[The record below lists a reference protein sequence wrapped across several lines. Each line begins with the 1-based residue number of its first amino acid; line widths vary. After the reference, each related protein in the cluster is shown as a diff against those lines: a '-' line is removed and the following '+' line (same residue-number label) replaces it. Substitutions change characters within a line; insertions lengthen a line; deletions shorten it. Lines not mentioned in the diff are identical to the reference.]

1 MSNKKFDFS
10 KLKELGSMDIKDI
23 VKLFKKDKNS
33 IGSEKLVSKKV
44 KQKNKLVLSIELG
57 TNTIKLVEGKFQKG
71 KLHIYKAFQAPTPE
85 GAVSDGKILNKQ
97 LVVDT
102 LRFLINQNNIKAK
115 DVIFTTNS
123 SSIINRD
130 IIIPKVKL
138 DEMETVIRYE
148 MQQYLPIN
156 LDEYILQ
163 FIILDEITDDKNEKL
178 KVSVTTFPQKI
189 AIEYYNIIN
198 ELELNPYALDVEYNS
213 INKLA
218 DYCGFLDEKKEE
230 NEAVAFIDMGAS
242 YINITIFKNGKLDFT
257 RMIKIGGDDID
268 YALSKKL
275 NVSIKSA
282 ETIKI
287 RDVELLESE
296 NINTNAPL
304 IKELINQILDEID
317 RILRFYN
324 NKSNIKISN
333 IYIYG
338 GIANIKELNK
348 YIEDRFDIT
357 VNKIKYLKNIEYVSQ
372 ENIDDN
378 ISQYLNSIGAIIRL

>member
-10 KLKELGSMDIKDI
+10 KLKKLGSMDIKDI
-23 VKLFKKDKNS
+23 VNLFKKDKNS

-97 LVVDT
+97 LVIDT

-123 SSIINRD
+123 SSIVNRD

-138 DEMETVIRYE
+138 DEMGTVIRYE

-178 KVSVTTFPQKI
+178 KVSVTTFPQKV

-218 DYCGFLDEKKEE
+218 SYCGFLDEKKEE

-242 YINITIFKNGKLDFT
+242 YINVTIFKNGKLDFT

-287 RDVELLESE
+287 RDVELLECE
-296 NINTNAPL
+296 NINSNAPL

-338 GIANIKELNK
+338 GIANVKELNK
-348 YIEDRFDIT
+348 YIEDRFEIT
-357 VNKIKYLKNIEYVSQ
+357 VNKIKYLKNVEYVSQ

>member
-10 KLKELGSMDIKDI
+10 KLKKLGSMDIKDI
-23 VKLFKKDKNS
+23 VNLFKKDKNS

-97 LVVDT
+97 LVIDT

-178 KVSVTTFPQKI
+178 KVSVTTFPQKV

-218 DYCGFLDEKKEE
+218 SYCGFLDEKKEE

-242 YINITIFKNGKLDFT
+242 YINVTIFKNGKLDFT

-287 RDVELLESE
+287 RDVELLECE
-296 NINTNAPL
+296 NINSNAPL

-348 YIEDRFDIT
+348 YIEDRFEIT
-357 VNKIKYLKNIEYVSQ
+357 VNKIKYLKNVEYVSQ

>member
-44 KQKNKLVLSIELG
+44 KQKNKVVLSIELG

-242 YINITIFKNGKLDFT
+242 YINVTIFKNGKLDFT

-324 NKSNIKISN
+324 NKSNIKINN